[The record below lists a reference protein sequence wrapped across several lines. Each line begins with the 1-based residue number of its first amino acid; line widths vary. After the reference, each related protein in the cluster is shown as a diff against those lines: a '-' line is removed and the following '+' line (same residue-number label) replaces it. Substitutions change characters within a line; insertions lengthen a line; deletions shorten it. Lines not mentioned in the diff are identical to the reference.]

1 MTVQCLPVLGIAR
14 VGMVRA
20 AVERPV
26 LKDAG
31 VQRRRRLLVAIIV
44 VVVARVGS
52 RELSSCWL
60 GFTVGERRD
69 GDAPVRPS
77 ARAGESPV
85 HRVSHSRSPWCP
97 GCEWQKKSDVSRI
110 RTVRQAGR
118 WESPVPKLEALLNQ
132 TVGSLVRA
140 RMGGRG
146 APSLMRKIVSAGP
159 SADPGRQG
167 TETLDEA
174 HGFFST
180 SGGAGG
186 QWPVQE
192 RRCRDVG
199 VPQPV
204 KIPMIR
210 GCAPRPSIAEP
221 SPPFPR
227 RAAL

>member
-31 VQRRRRLLVAIIV
+31 VQRRRRLLVAVIV

-60 GFTVGERRD
+60 GFTVGERGD

-85 HRVSHSRSPWCP
+85 HRVSHSRSPWRP

-140 RMGGRG
+140 RMGREGGAVVDEENCVGRPLG
-146 APSLMRKIVSAGP
+146 GP
-159 SADPGRQG
+159 RTPG

-199 VPQPV
+199 VP
-204 KIPMIR
+204 
-210 GCAPRPSIAEP
+210 
-221 SPPFPR
+221 SP
-227 RAAL
+227 